1 MRVWKTVL
9 RVGLLLVILPIGCG
23 DDVELVGPPTL
34 DPEVDT
40 YLRELP
46 SWAEYSP
53 LLADVDSTT
62 PPTFE
67 VNQDEGFC
75 AVRNAS
81 LTQTPEDIVTFSP
94 DAEIMWLGS
103 LIQGKGHADG
113 LGSLR
118 ELPIRQRGPVRVY
131 IDLLYSDNIKEVYDP
146 DLASIGQ
153 AIGKLIDGAQ
163 EAGHNSGS
171 SIFFNQ
177 VESHSFEQSSLKLGL
192 SASYLGASAKAS
204 LQTEKTSTS
213 STLTATFIQKMF
225 TTSIVLPQ
233 SPGDMFSPEF
243 TSDLLQEQIDRGNI
257 GPDNLP
263 VYVGSITWGRMLMLT
278 MTSESSA
285 SEMRAALEVSSAF
298 VDLDAAS
305 EHAKILQ
312 NSEIKVVT
320 IGGHAQAAI
329 DLIRTGRLDEFFKD
343 DAPLTTARPISYT
356 LRNLGDNSIAKVSE
370 TTDYAIRECEA
381 NAVQRFDN
389 VSEWERAVSDLGLTP
404 HEIATSPGNL
414 VLANEV
420 AAQPS
425 GQTALTSRL
434 TFEKANTG
442 LSFDFRLTN
451 TSAWGTGGTAE
462 TWGLVFADNEIGSNP
477 ADRWVSI
484 GDADGVGGSYRNI
497 LENDDFDIEVLE
509 EDAVYAIGI
518 AFGGNT
524 PTADEYIRVRG
535 QDVDKVFDTDIP
547 DEGTTF
553 VGFVA
558 PFPITILSFDEDD
571 TSDDIAIRDFR
582 FATKQ

>member
-23 DDVELVGPPTL
+23 DDAELVGPPTL

-40 YLRELP
+40 YLRQLP
-46 SWAEYSP
+46 AWSTYSP
-53 LLADVDSTT
+53 LMADVDSIA
-62 PPTFE
+62 PPSFE
-67 VNQDEGFC
+67 VDQELGYC
-75 AVRNAS
+75 SVRNAN

-118 ELPIRQRGPVRVY
+118 ELPVRQRGPVRVY
-131 IDLLYSDNIKEVYDP
+131 IDLLYSDNIKEVYNP

-204 LQTEKTSTS
+204 LSTEKTSTS

-225 TTSIVLPQ
+225 TTSMVLPQ
-233 SPGDMFSPEF
+233 SPGDVFSPEF

-263 VYVGSITWGRMLMLT
+263 VYVGSIAWGRMLMLT

-285 SEMRAALEVSSAF
+285 SEMKAALEVSSAF
-298 VDLDAAS
+298 VDLDVQG
-305 EHAKILQ
+305 EHAQILQ

-329 DLIRTGRLDEFFKD
+329 DLIRTGRLGEFFKS

-370 TTDYAIRECEA
+370 TTEYAIRECQA
-381 NAVQRFDN
+381 NALLRFDN
-389 VSEWERAVSDLGLTP
+389 LSEWERAVSDLGLTP
-404 HEIATSPGNL
+404 ILFETSTVNL
-414 VLANEV
+414 ALADEV
-420 AAQPS
+420 PS
-425 GQTALTSRL
+425 LTGGGPLGSRITL
-434 TFEKANTG
+434 AKANTG
-442 LSFDFRLTN
+442 YPFDFRLTN
-451 TSAWGTGGTAE
+451 TSAWGATGEAE
-462 TWGLVFADNEIGSNP
+462 LWGLSFADQEFNSDP
-477 ADRWVSI
+477 ASRWISI
-484 GDADGVGGSYRNI
+484 GDVDGVGGRHRAI
-497 LENDDFDIEVLE
+497 LENDDFDIEVIE
-509 EDAVYAIGI
+509 DDAVFAIGFHMWDNS
-518 AFGGNT
+518 AH
-524 PTADEYIRVRG
+524 ADESIRVRG
-535 QDVDKVFDTDIP
+535 TDFDQ
-547 DEGTTF
+547 TF
-553 VGFVA
+553 PVEPGDRYQFIGFLA
-558 PFPITILSFDEDD
+558 PFPFTTVSFDERADD
-571 TSDDIAIRDFR
+571 DDIAIRDFR
-582 FATKQ
+582 FAIQQ